1 MLRPAAHGIW
11 LPDTYRLVADR
22 VDKIPSMPDVHSYA
36 LKELWPQAKTVSQ

>member
-1 MLRPAAHGIW
+1 
-11 LPDTYRLVADR
+11 